1 MPPVELKAAAAFP
14 REQAREA
21 APPAPDAVIKV
32 DLDERAYL
40 FPQGKQVLQVH
51 VLAYRPH
58 MIRFEATFAFNE
70 ARASH
75 EVFEL
80 TAEDAREL
88 VRRLVEAVYRA
99 QGAQVVSR
107 TTTLSITVVAN
118 GYILQVG
125 DHEHMRE
132 LFLSTGSIWRVCSAI
147 ARAVDFIAPIQS
159 N

>member
-1 MPPVELKAAAAFP
+1 MPPIELRSAAFP
-14 REQAREA
+14 REHAQTGVA
-21 APPAPDAVIKV
+21 PAPDAVIKV

-40 FPQGKQVLQVH
+40 FPQGKQVLQLH

-58 MIRFEATFAFNE
+58 MIRLEATFAFNE

-75 EVFEL
+75 ELFEL
-80 TAEDAREL
+80 TADDARDL

-99 QGAQVVSR
+99 QSGQVVSR
-107 TTTLSITVVAN
+107 TTTLSIAVVAN
-118 GYILQVG
+118 GYIVQVG
-125 DHEHMRE
+125 DHEQMRE
-132 LFLSTGSIWRVCSAI
+132 LFLSTSCIWRVCSGI

>member
-1 MPPVELKAAAAFP
+1 MPPIELKTAAFVRDP
-14 REQAREA
+14 QREA
-21 APPAPDAVIKV
+21 TANAPDAVIKV

-40 FPQGKQVLQVH
+40 FPQGKQVLQLH

-58 MIRFEATFAFNE
+58 MVRFEATFAFNE

-75 EVFEL
+75 ELFEL
-80 TAEDAREL
+80 TAEDARDL
-88 VRRLVEAVYRA
+88 VRRLVESVYRA
-99 QGAQVVSR
+99 QSSQVVSR
-107 TTTLSITVVAN
+107 STTLSISVVAN
-118 GYILQVG
+118 GYIIQVG

-132 LFLSTGSIWRVCSAI
+132 LFLSTGSIWRVASAI